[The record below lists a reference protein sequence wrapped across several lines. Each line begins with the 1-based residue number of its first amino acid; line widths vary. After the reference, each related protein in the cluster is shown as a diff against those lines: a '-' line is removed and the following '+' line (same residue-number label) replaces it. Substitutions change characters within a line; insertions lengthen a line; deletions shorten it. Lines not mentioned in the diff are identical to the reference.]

1 MSETLE
7 ELEQRVLQLHVSD
20 KARLVLHLL
29 ESMEPADAGDVE
41 QAWQIE
47 AESRL
52 AAVKNGGATTVSAD
66 EVFAKL
72 DRRLP

>member
-29 ESMEPADAGDVE
+29 QSMEPSDSGDIE
-41 QAWQIE
+41 QAWRIE

-52 AAVKNGGATTVSAD
+52 AAVKDGRAATVSAD

-72 DRRLP
+72 DRLLP

>member
-7 ELEQRVLQLHVSD
+7 ELEQRVLQLHVRD

-29 ESMEPADAGDVE
+29 QSMEPADSGDIE
-41 QAWQIE
+41 QAWQVD

-52 AAVKNGGATTVSAD
+52 AAVKNGRATTVSAD